1 MRIGYFLL
9 IGLLLA
15 GCSSNQ
21 VTLTMRDGAKIESEL
36 LSVRDS
42 SIIIQEKGGA
52 PIVISNEDV
61 SYIFR
66 GAPSAVGSIAGFG
79 AFGATFGFVVGA
91 VFLTPIEDCQ
101 EDVCTSTSVPNA
113 LIGAGIGAGV
123 GSLIGAI
130 VAPKDKTFYL
140 NDRKQHDELIDY
152 SKYYEEEPDELKKI
166 K

>member
-52 PIVISNEDV
+52 PIAIRNEDV
-61 SYIFR
+61 DSVLYDAGSSFPYTIGGSLLFGGL
-66 GAPSAVGSIAGFG
+66 GAYVSAWKFDHAPTYEPELVIPG
-79 AFGATFGFVVGA
+79 
-91 VFLTPIEDCQ
+91 
-101 EDVCTSTSVPNA
+101 A
-113 LIGAGIGAGV
+113 LIGGALGWVVGGIA
-123 GSLIGAI
+123 
-130 VAPKDKTFYL
+130 APNDKVF
-140 NDRKQHDELIDY
+140 HIDIPKEKEVLRTY
-152 SKYYEEEPDELKKI
+152 SKYLSLEEPDELKKI